1 VKKNYIKKNNIEL
14 EFLLGYATLSYKGVI
29 LSKGRGLYSS
39 IYHNNFWYDSRFA
52 TWQILDSDKD
62 SISLYGEW
70 TNLPHRQSWNFKFKD
85 GKLHWIIE
93 WENLKI
99 LSLDMVQQNFMLID
113 EYTNFLVKDY
123 AQGKFP
129 EYFSNFKG
137 LLWDRIWSMPQ
148 LKDSQITFK
157 SDNISVP
164 DLTWLSVLTKKDVL
178 SVIENT
184 GPKCSARVLQSLF
197 INTEDSSIKENYTMS
212 LESVL
217 KID

>member
-1 VKKNYIKKNNIEL
+1 MKKNHIERDGIKL
-14 EFLLGYATLSYKGVI
+14 EFLLGYAALSYRNII
-29 LSKGRGLYSS
+29 LSKSCGLYSS
-39 IYHNNFWYDSRFA
+39 IYHNNTWYDSRFA
-52 TWQILDSDKD
+52 TWQILDSNKE

-70 TNLPHRQSWNFKFKD
+70 ANLPHRQSWDFKFKD
-85 GKLHWIIE
+85 GKLHWTLR
-93 WENLKI
+93 WENLRD
-99 LSLDMVQQNFMLID
+99 LSLDMIQQNFMLID
-113 EYTNFLVKDY
+113 EYTDFLVKDY

-157 SDNISVP
+157 SANSSVP
-164 DLTWLSVLTKKDVL
+164 NLTWISVLTKKDTL
-178 SVIENT
+178 CVIENT
-184 GPKCSARVLQSLF
+184 GFEDSARVLQLLF
-197 INTEDSSIKENYTMS
+197 VNTEGGPIKDNCTIS